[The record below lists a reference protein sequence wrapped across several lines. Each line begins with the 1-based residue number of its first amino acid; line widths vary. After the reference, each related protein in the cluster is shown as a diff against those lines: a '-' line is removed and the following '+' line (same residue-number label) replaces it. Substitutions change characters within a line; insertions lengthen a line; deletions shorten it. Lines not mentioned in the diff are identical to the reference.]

1 MKTLATTL
9 LLLAALP
16 TIAQEPP
23 TVSLDAICKAADAV
37 GETATRTEYEADP
50 LAYADDFCA
59 LARYGG
65 RHRAARQLSKAITVV
80 RRFNNPNR
88 YYFDPR
94 RGSESGLYIQL
105 LRPWMIEE
113 NKGGT
118 ADWQVIQATPGTLH
132 GIDIFVDRILIID
145 RDDQKSCVRHIRI
158 RLFRPDGFYQ
168 TMSSNKVFGYS
179 SVWVDSTRESTQEHS
194 ALDIKN
200 YIERSLNAKENKIWE
215 GC

>member
-1 MKTLATTL
+1 MRVKRYFRRKTMKTLATTL

-65 RHRAARQLSKAITVV
+65 GHRAARQLSKAITVV

-113 NKGGT
+113 NKRGT
-118 ADWQVIQATPGTLH
+118 ADWQVIQAHCCP
-132 GIDIFVDRILIID
+132 I
-145 RDDQKSCVRHIRI
+145 
-158 RLFRPDGFYQ
+158 
-168 TMSSNKVFGYS
+168 N
-179 SVWVDSTRESTQEHS
+179 STRTSS
-194 ALDIKN
+194 PSGADRPAG
-200 YIERSLNAKENKIWE
+200 RSPCCRGGRREVGARTD
-215 GC
+215 